1 MFSPGSTHNK
11 CTRDVHHHRVE
22 TGRKYNSKIQEKKTE
37 RMANGR
43 VVPRGL
49 RKAYVAFRKKRF
61 TCIVFKYLMK
71 GVYKEGD
78 VEERR
83 KRIKRD
89 P

>member
-1 MFSPGSTHNK
+1 MLSPGSTHSK
-11 CTRDVHHHRVE
+11 GTRDVHYHQVK

-37 RMANGR
+37 RMATGR
-43 VVPRGL
+43 VHRGPR
-49 RKAYVAFRKKRF
+49 KVYVAFRKKRL
-61 TCIVFKYLMK
+61 TCIVLKYLMK
-71 GVYKEGD
+71 GVYKEGG

>member
-1 MFSPGSTHNK
+1 M
-11 CTRDVHHHRVE
+11 
-22 TGRKYNSKIQEKKTE
+22 
-37 RMANGR
+37 R
-43 VVPRGL
+43 VVPRGP
-49 RKAYVAFRKKRF
+49 RKAYVAFRKKRL

-71 GVYKEGD
+71 GGYKEGD